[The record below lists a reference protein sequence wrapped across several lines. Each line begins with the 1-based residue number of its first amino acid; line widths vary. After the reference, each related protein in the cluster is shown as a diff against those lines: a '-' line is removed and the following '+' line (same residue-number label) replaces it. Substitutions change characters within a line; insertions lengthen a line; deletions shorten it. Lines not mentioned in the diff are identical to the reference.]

1 MKFRSAFTM
10 LELIF
15 VIVIMGIIGKFGVE
29 FLAQAY
35 KGFIFTNVNNTLQG
49 SSATAVEFISIRLQD
64 RIKDSIIA
72 RKTSDNSFLALGSAS
87 GTDYDVLEWIG
98 ADFDGFRGNSD
109 ATPNLPN
116 WSGVIDIDASS
127 KTTLSSPETNTTKI
141 DELIKILANYTVVGD
156 TDINASALYFVGSS
170 SDIVSGYGWS
180 GAITDQNRTMH
191 PIIDVAGQPTQ
202 FTSTDGNF
210 SEIYE
215 YYKLAWTAY
224 AVVMENYDANTS
236 MGKLVLHY
244 DYQPWNGDTYLL
256 KADGNA
262 TKSTTI
268 MENVSTFQFMAIG
281 SLVKIQVCTKSN
293 LLKDEHGDYSLCKEK
308 TIY

>member
-1 MKFRSAFTM
+1 MKFRNAFTM
-10 LELIF
+10 LELVF

-35 KGFIFTNVNNTLQG
+35 KGFIFTNVNNSLQT

-72 RKTSDNSFLALGSAS
+72 RTSDANFSTNFIALGSAS
-87 GTDYDVLEWIG
+87 GEGYTVLEWVG
-98 ADFDGFRGNSD
+98 ADVDGFRGNSD
-109 ATPNLPN
+109 DNITVPTFNKPN
-116 WSGVIDIDASS
+116 WSGVIDIDLSNN
-127 KTTLSSPETNTTKI
+127 TTLVSPATDTTKTN
-141 DELIKILANYTVVGD
+141 ELISILSDGGS
-156 TDINASALYFVGSS
+156 DINSSAIYFVGSS
-170 SDIVSGYGWS
+170 SDVRTGYGWD
-180 GAITDQNRTMH
+180 GVAITDQNKTMH
-191 PIIDVAGQPTQ
+191 PIHSGANSNEFNSANANT
-202 FTSTDGNF
+202 F

-224 AVVMENYDANTS
+224 AVAMEDYNTTTK
-236 MGKLVLHY
+236 MGTLKLY
-244 DYQPWNGDTYLL
+244 YNYQPWNGERYS
-256 KADGNA
+256 DGN
-262 TKSTTI
+262 SSTI

-293 LLKDEHGDYSLCKEK
+293 LVEEYALCKEK

>member
-10 LELIF
+10 LELVF

-35 KGFIFTNVNNTLQG
+35 KGFIFTNVNNSLQG
-49 SSATAVEFISIRLQD
+49 SSATAVEFISVRLQD

-72 RKTSDNSFLALGSAS
+72 RTSDANFNTNFVALGSAS
-87 GTDYDVLEWIG
+87 GEVYTVLEWIG
-98 ADFDGFRGNSD
+98 TDVDGFRGNSD

-116 WSGVIDIDASS
+116 WSGVVDINPSTNAII
-127 KTTLSSPETNTTKI
+127 KSPETNTTKI
-141 DELIKILANYTVVGD
+141 SDLITILSNGNSS
-156 TDINASALYFVGSS
+156 INNAALYFVGSS
-170 SDIVSGYGWS
+170 SDIKTGYGWD
-180 GAITDQNRTMH
+180 GNQITDQNRTMH
-191 PIIDVAGQPTQ
+191 PIKSGANSNEFNSANLNT
-202 FTSTDGNF
+202 F

-224 AVVMENYDANTS
+224 AVVHSTPDNNLTLY
-236 MGKLVLHY
+236 Y

-262 TKSTTI
+262 TKHAVI
-268 MENVSTFQFMAIG
+268 MENVDTFRFMAIG
-281 SLVKIQVCTKSN
+281 SLVKIQVCVKSD

-308 TIY
+308 TVY